1 MRAFLVLALAL
12 SVALNIFQVLTRQEV
27 QLCAKAT
34 ALAVA
39 PPPGLSS
46 SGPAAAASSELNPAA
61 AGATAPLISARALP
75 RANSPKARADDGH
88 GHAQAALVPEPGPTL
103 AKVRSSVVNG

>member
-1 MRAFLVLALAL
+1 MRVFLVLALAL
-12 SVALNIFQVLTRQEV
+12 SVALNIFQALTRQEV

-39 PPPGLSS
+39 PPPGLRS
-46 SGPAAAASSELNPAA
+46 SGLGGGGGGG
-61 AGATAPLISARALP
+61 GATAPLSLARALP

-88 GHAQAALVPEPGPTL
+88 DHAQAALLPEPGPIV
-103 AKVRSSVVNG
+103 AKVRSSYSRLGLGLG